1 MYCKI
6 CGNDN
11 IGINLLSINICK
23 ECVNE
28 ISETSVYEEKYD
40 LYKNCIRIFL
50 GYYISDKRELN
61 PVN

>member
-11 IGINLLSINICK
+11 IEINVLGSNICK

-28 ISETSVYEEKYD
+28 INSTSVCEEKYD

-50 GYYISDKRELN
+50 GCYISDKRELN

>member
-6 CGNDN
+6 CGHED
-11 IGINLLSINICK
+11 IAINLLGINICRQC
-23 ECVNE
+23 ESEINE
-28 ISETSVYEEKYD
+28 ISILDEKYD

-61 PVN
+61 PVT

>member
-6 CGNDN
+6 CGSNN
-11 IGINLLSINICK
+11 IGTNLLSLNICK
-23 ECVNE
+23 ECIDE
-28 ISETSVYEEKYD
+28 ITRTSVFDEKYD

-50 GYYISDKRELN
+50 GYYISDKHQLN

>member
-6 CGNDN
+6 CGNED
-11 IGINLLSINICK
+11 IAINLLGLNICNK
-23 ECVNE
+23 CVDE
-28 ISETSVYEEKYD
+28 INKVSIFDEKYD
-40 LYKNCIRIFL
+40 QYKNYIRIFF